1 MSSEKRNER
10 RGSILDLVL
19 VFLLILSV
27 LGIAFRLQQ
36 IKGLS
41 TEQSY
46 KEYQL
51 VGHTGTVHPDFLRCI
66 EGGDA
71 LYTAAGEYFGYL
83 RAVRATPTRVTLF
96 SEGKYTSAEWDL
108 WKKNDLYVEVIFE
121 GLEREGRILWNGRSD
136 VMIGQTITLYS
147 EYAVLH
153 VMIESVSI
161 VGE

>member
-36 IKGLS
+36 IKGPS

-46 KEYQL
+46 KEYHL
-51 VGHTGTVHPDFLRCI
+51 VGHTGTVHPDILRCI

-108 WKKNDLYVEVIFE
+108 WKKTDLYVEVIFD
-121 GLEREGRILWNGRSD
+121 GSEREGRILWNGRSD